1 MPDAEQDEAAAPG
14 MNAARRGAPAPDPS
28 GRPALSPE
36 AHVLVV
42 EDDAPM
48 RHLIARLLRENGFR
62 ATGVRDGREMWETL
76 RNADV
81 DLVLL
86 DVMLPGESGL
96 DLLRELRE
104 KQGSLPVVMV
114 TAKGAEAD
122 RVLGLELGADDYL
135 PKPFGRRELLA
146 RVRAVLRRARPAA
159 AGAEKAAQRAA
170 SQMRFDGWTVDTARR
185 ELLSPGGVI
194 VDLSGAEYDLLL
206 AFLEHPHRVLARDQ
220 ILELSRGRLAER
232 DDRSVD
238 VLVSRLRRKLEGE
251 GGTAMIKTV
260 RGSGYMFLP
269 QVERLA

>member
-1 MPDAEQDEAAAPG
+1 MPDAGLDETAAPG
-14 MNAARRGAPAPDPS
+14 MNAARRGAPVPDPS
-28 GRPALSPE
+28 GRPGLGPE

-62 ATGVRDGREMWETL
+62 ATGVRDGREMRETL
-76 RNADV
+76 RNTDV

-96 DLLRELRE
+96 DLLRELRG
-104 KQGSLPVVMV
+104 KQESLPILMV

-146 RVRAVLRRARPAA
+146 RVRAVLRRTRPV
-159 AGAEKAAQRAA
+159 AGAEKAAQCAA
-170 SQMRFDGWTVDTARR
+170 RQLRFDDWTVDTARR
-185 ELLSPGGVI
+185 ELLSPSGVI

-260 RGSGYMFLP
+260 RGSGYLFLP

>member
-1 MPDAEQDEAAAPG
+1 
-14 MNAARRGAPAPDPS
+14 
-28 GRPALSPE
+28 
-36 AHVLVV
+36 
-42 EDDAPM
+42 
-48 RHLIARLLRENGFR
+48 
-62 ATGVRDGREMWETL
+62 
-76 RNADV
+76 
-81 DLVLL
+81 
-86 DVMLPGESGL
+86 
-96 DLLRELRE
+96 
-104 KQGSLPVVMV
+104 MV

-122 RVLGLELGADDYL
+122 RVLGFELGADDYL

-146 RVRAVLRRARPAA
+146 RVRAVLRRTRPV

-170 SQMRFDGWTVDTARR
+170 RQLRFDGWTVDTARR

-238 VLVSRLRRKLEGE
+238 VLVSRMRRKLEGE

-260 RGSGYMFLP
+260 RGSGYLFLP

>member
-1 MPDAEQDEAAAPG
+1 MPDTGQDEAAAPG
-14 MNAARRGAPAPDPS
+14 MNAARGGAPAPGPS
-28 GRPALSPE
+28 GRPGLGPE

-48 RHLIARLLRENGFR
+48 RHLIVRLLRENGFR
-62 ATGVRDGREMWETL
+62 ATGVRDGREMRGTL
-76 RNADV
+76 LNADV

-96 DLLRELRE
+96 DLLRDLRG

-146 RVRAVLRRARPAA
+146 RVRAVLRRARPATGTVEA
-159 AGAEKAAQRAA
+159 AHRGARQL
-170 SQMRFDGWTVDTARR
+170 RFDGWTVDTARR
-185 ELLSPGGVI
+185 ELLSAGGAI

-251 GGTAMIKTV
+251 GGTAMVKTV

-269 QVERLA
+269 QVERLP